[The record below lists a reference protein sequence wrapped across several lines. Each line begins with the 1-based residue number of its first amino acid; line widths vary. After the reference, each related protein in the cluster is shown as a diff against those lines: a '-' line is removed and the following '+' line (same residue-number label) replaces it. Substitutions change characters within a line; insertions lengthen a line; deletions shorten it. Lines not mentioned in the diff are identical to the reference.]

1 MITSIGQAMS
11 GTITNKIT
19 DVASIILITTQDSS
33 VVNLV
38 SGSLPQ
44 AGGLESL
51 ALVNYPL
58 SGTLPNLVSGQF
70 LGLAVQ
76 AVGEQLKSSF
86 ISGSLPNA
94 DTMPLVQALSINK

>member
-1 MITSIGQAMS
+1 MITSIGQALS

-44 AGGLESL
+44 AGGFGK
-51 ALVNYPL
+51 P
-58 SGTLPNLVSGQF
+58 GSGQLSLEWHAAQF
-70 LGLAVQ
+70 GLR
-76 AVGEQLKSSF
+76 S
-86 ISGSLPNA
+86 ISWAGSPGGRRA
-94 DTMPLVQALSINK
+94 A